1 VDEVL
6 YLVLA
11 SGGNAHAVMMFW
23 HKLGT
28 QTMRMESEKS
38 GLEHGQQKKKKKHIM
53 GLAGTC
59 VYF

>member
-28 QTMRMESEKS
+28 QTMIMESEKS
-38 GLEHGQQKKKKKHIM
+38 GLEPG
-53 GLAGTC
+53 
-59 VYF
+59 